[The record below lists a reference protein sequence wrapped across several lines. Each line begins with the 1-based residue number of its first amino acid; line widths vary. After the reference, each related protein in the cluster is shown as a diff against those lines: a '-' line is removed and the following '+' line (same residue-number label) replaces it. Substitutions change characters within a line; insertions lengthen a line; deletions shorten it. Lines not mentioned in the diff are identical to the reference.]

1 MVAPRKTSATNSNK
15 SVDSKAKSTKISGVK
30 PASAVVRKKSAAT
43 AKSAMAEVSVT
54 PTTPP
59 KRVVTT
65 AAALEAD
72 ATRQVPA
79 APAAPS
85 LGAKTDGGAVKA
97 QAAPKPV
104 AASSEAEPKSA
115 PPAATT
121 LAVTPIDDTPAANA
135 DAAKVPE
142 GKAAKDKPATAS
154 KPASRPKAVSK
165 PAKATDKPVVVEA
178 KSPVVAKVSPPAK
191 KAPIVTQEQKTV
203 AAPKAA
209 AASKPAPAKVEA
221 KPVADTAAESKAS
234 NTNDVMG
241 FGAMSFEPLSLEP
254 FFDLW
259 KTPDVDAMMSAS
271 KEALE
276 GSVTAANDSIAQFFD
291 TFSGQAD
298 VFSDAGTKV
307 IAQYEEFL
315 GGPQK
320 GLESVLELSSAMME
334 KSSSLGAELVSWAQS
349 EIDASQADL
358 EALSKIESLSEL
370 QDLNSRIFKR
380 YVETGMSEGEKI
392 QEMMLSAINESVA
405 AMTKVAG
412 APMK

>member
-1 MVAPRKTSATNSNK
+1 
-15 SVDSKAKSTKISGVK
+15 
-30 PASAVVRKKSAAT
+30 
-43 AKSAMAEVSVT
+43 
-54 PTTPP
+54 
-59 KRVVTT
+59 
-65 AAALEAD
+65 
-72 ATRQVPA
+72 
-79 APAAPS
+79 
-85 LGAKTDGGAVKA
+85 
-97 QAAPKPV
+97 
-104 AASSEAEPKSA
+104 
-115 PPAATT
+115 
-121 LAVTPIDDTPAANA
+121 
-135 DAAKVPE
+135 
-142 GKAAKDKPATAS
+142 
-154 KPASRPKAVSK
+154 
-165 PAKATDKPVVVEA
+165 
-178 KSPVVAKVSPPAK
+178 
-191 KAPIVTQEQKTV
+191 
-203 AAPKAA
+203 
-209 AASKPAPAKVEA
+209 
-221 KPVADTAAESKAS
+221 
-234 NTNDVMG
+234 
-241 FGAMSFEPLSLEP
+241 
-254 FFDLW
+254 
-259 KTPDVDAMMSAS
+259 MMSAS
-271 KEALE
+271 KEAFE

>member
-15 SVDSKAKSTKISGVK
+15 SVDSKAKSTKSSGVK

-154 KPASRPKAVSK
+154 KPA
-165 PAKATDKPVVVEA
+165 KATDKPVVVEA

-271 KEALE
+271 KEAFE

>member
-1 MVAPRKTSATNSNK
+1 
-15 SVDSKAKSTKISGVK
+15 
-30 PASAVVRKKSAAT
+30 
-43 AKSAMAEVSVT
+43 MAEVSVT

-142 GKAAKDKPATAS
+142 GKAAKDKPATA
-154 KPASRPKAVSK
+154 SK

-271 KEALE
+271 KEAFE